1 MYLLYLQHSL
11 RLFPYYLNLE
21 GNTYALLLVNF
32 RCTGTTTQYS
42 GNCNSTHD
50 GCSDDECR
58 AYCDENKSCN
68 FYARWDSGHCEV
80 YDECPVTM
88 PEGNSQIRLWL
99 KNVVK
104 GKTIT
109 RMIGSLNYNRVF
121 FLNFHNK
128 SYGRDDNTDYI
139 YFDIDYSRFGDSED
153 NFEDNYNKCNDND
166 DL

>member
-1 MYLLYLQHSL
+1 
-11 RLFPYYLNLE
+11 
-21 GNTYALLLVNF
+21 
-32 RCTGTTTQYS
+32 
-42 GNCNSTHD
+42 
-50 GCSDDECR
+50 
-58 AYCDENKSCN
+58 
-68 FYARWDSGHCEV
+68 
-80 YDECPVTM
+80 M